1 MSVSCEKSISIKVN
15 SSAAPTVDFY
25 WTLDEAG
32 TAANRVDKVAALP
45 LFPSGVGN
53 VITGAPAL
61 FNNGLAFIESG
72 AFSSFDSGTDPQL
85 AIQSSNGFSFFGWFK
100 VLDWP
105 VFPSY
110 AVEKQF
116 RFHNTLGPAIDN
128 TMVWDS
134 FNKHVEF
141 TFNDNAF
148 NTYNLTDFVPVVGTW
163 YFFHMFFD
171 PVGTVVGYSINNGP
185 LVIGAPGAAYAA
197 NTNGIITLSQT
208 WAVANSP
215 TNSLLFD
222 EFGVKLSRM
231 LTAAEITYL
240 YNGGAGRTW
249 PL

>member
-1 MSVSCEKSISIKVN
+1 MITCSRPLSITITGASLA
-15 SSAAPTVDFY
+15 SFY

-45 LFPSGVGN
+45 LFPSGAGN

-61 FNNGLAFIESG
+61 FNNGLAFIE
-72 AFSSFDSGTDPQL
+72 AATFSSYDSGTDPQL
-85 AIQSSNGFSFFGWFK
+85 KIQGAAGYSFWGWFK

-110 AVEKQF
+110 SVEKQF
-116 RFHNTLGPAIDN
+116 RFHNTLGPSIDN

-148 NTYNLTDFVPVVGTW
+148 NTYNLADFVPVTGTW

-171 PVGTVVGYSINNGP
+171 PVSTKVGYSINNGANVLGP
-185 LVIGAPGAAYAA
+185 AGAAYVA

-208 WAVANSP
+208 WALPDTA
-215 TNSLLFD
+215 TNALLLD
-222 EFGVKLSRM
+222 EFGVNLSRI
-231 LTAAEITYL
+231 LTPAEVTFL
-240 YNGGAGRTW
+240 YNAGAGRTW
-249 PL
+249 PV